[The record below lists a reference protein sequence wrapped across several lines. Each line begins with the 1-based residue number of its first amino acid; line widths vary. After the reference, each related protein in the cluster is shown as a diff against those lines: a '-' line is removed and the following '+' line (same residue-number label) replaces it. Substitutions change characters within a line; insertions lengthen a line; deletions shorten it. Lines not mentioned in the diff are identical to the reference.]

1 MTQTHPED
9 TPAEKLGRV
18 LMASTQEILGRSEF
32 ERVVQTTGQNPHI
45 KEYQGNNLK
54 LKFSS
59 VALSGILNAIEVEY
73 GARPGRGLILRI
85 GGAGFKYG
93 LREFGPELGLT
104 DLAFRLLPLKRR
116 SAFLVK
122 ALAEPANQVYPGRV
136 QVVEADGRFLWQVS
150 RCDAAEAAGLDSG
163 QLESLLVGFLR
174 EAMYWVSGGKPAV
187 VESIPVGTE
196 TATFLCKI
204 DVYQKTY

>member
-1 MTQTHPED
+1 MTQPHPED

-18 LMASTQEILGRSEF
+18 LLASTQEILGRSGF
-32 ERVVQTTGQNPHI
+32 ERVVQTTAQNPHI

-59 VALSGILNAIEVEY
+59 AALSGILNAIEVEY

-104 DLAFRLLPLKRR
+104 DLAFRLLPLNRR
-116 SAFLVK
+116 SAFLVR
-122 ALAEPANQVYPGRV
+122 ALAEPINQVYPGSV
-136 QVVEADGRFLWQVS
+136 QVVETEGRFSWEVS
-150 RCDAAEAAGLDSG
+150 RCAAADVLDGG

-196 TATFLCKI
+196 TATLCKI
-204 DVYQKTY
+204 GMYQKTY